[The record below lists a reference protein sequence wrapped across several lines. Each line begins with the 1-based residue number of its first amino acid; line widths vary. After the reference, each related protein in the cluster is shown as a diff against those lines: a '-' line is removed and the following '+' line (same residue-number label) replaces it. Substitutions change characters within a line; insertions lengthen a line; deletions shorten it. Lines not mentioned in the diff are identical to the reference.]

1 MTSKPIAMDKTQ
13 QQQHNDAATPMDAAA
28 QSFDSPNPAGD
39 DTQAPQERGAL
50 PTTAADTLAMI
61 RRQAQT
67 GVTPDTAESTDG
79 TAAPD
84 ALPTINVDDLTAPA
98 WDNDPYGDIVNY
110 FAATPMGD
118 TWGMMGDRPALP
130 RQGVIQ
136 IDAKPK
142 QGKSFAALAL
152 AVALLGD
159 NEQFANFAPMGDRPK
174 CIIIADTE
182 MSSSTLQR
190 RGRGVYN
197 TIGDT
202 ATRRLITL
210 QLAKYPA
217 AERWDRL
224 QKYVATYN
232 PDILVIDNLTNML
245 PNVND
250 QNDASFA
257 CEQLAT
263 MSSSRTIIA
272 VIHQNKSQEDT
283 SATGAIGSK
292 LTQMA
297 VERYTAKRQNG
308 VFYLMPVI
316 ARDTEIPD
324 GEADRKQMS
333 LTFAV
338 AKDEADPLSI
348 AKFVDGKP
356 MADRAAEE
364 EATEWAKMFASI
376 FADTDT
382 LRSSEM
388 VERLMSEKYNSKE
401 DDSEEAKIESE
412 RSAQR
417 AISNAVKAG
426 VICKTG
432 NGHRDPYK
440 LVIKPIGGI
449 SKK

>member
-1 MTSKPIAMDKTQ
+1 MDKTQ
-13 QQQHNDAATPMDAAA
+13 QQQPHNEAA
-28 QSFDSPNPAGD
+28 
-39 DTQAPQERGAL
+39 EL
-50 PTTAADTLAMI
+50 PTTADAINDFINGLQQ
-61 RRQAQT
+61 QAQK
-67 GVTPDTAESTDG
+67 GE

-98 WDNDPYGDIVNY
+98 WESDPLGDIVNY
-110 FAATPMGD
+110 FALTPIGD

-159 NEQFANFAPMGDRPK
+159 NEQFANFTPMGDRPK

-182 MSSSTLQR
+182 MSSNTLQR
-190 RGRGVYN
+190 RGRGVCN

-217 AERWDRL
+217 AERWGRL
-224 QKYVATYN
+224 QKYVAAYN

-250 QNDASFA
+250 QEDASFT

-263 MSSSRTIIA
+263 MSNTRTIIA
-272 VIHQNKSQEDT
+272 VIHQNKSQDDT

-324 GEADRKQMS
+324 GEDDRKQMS

-356 MADRAAEE
+356 MANRAAEE
-364 EATEWAKMFASI
+364 EAAKWRQQFATI

-382 LRSSEM
+382 LTRGEM
-388 VERLMSEKYNSKE
+388 RTRLM
-401 DDSEEAKIESE
+401 E
-412 RSAQR
+412 RYGYGDR
-417 AISNAVKAG
+417 AADTAITNAVKAG
-426 VICKTG
+426 VISKTG
-432 NGHRDPYK
+432 NGLRDPYK
-440 LVIKPIGGI
+440 LVLR
-449 SKK
+449 

>member
-1 MTSKPIAMDKTQ
+1 MDKTQ

-28 QSFDSPNPAGD
+28 QSFDSPDTAAKDCVMGETPCQPDAAGNTD
-39 DTQAPQERGAL
+39 QAPQERGAL
-50 PTTAADTLAMI
+50 PTTTADTLAMI

-118 TWGMMGDRPALP
+118 TWGMIGDRPALP

-142 QGKSFAALAL
+142 QGKSFAALAI

-159 NEQFANFAPMGDRPK
+159 AESFANLTPMGGRPK

-190 RGRGVYN
+190 RGRGVCN

-217 AERWDRL
+217 AERWGRL

-364 EATEWAKMFASI
+364 EAADNAAKWRQQFATI

-382 LRSSEM
+382 LTSGEM
-388 VERLMSEKYNSKE
+388 VERLLSKYY
-401 DDSEEAKIESE
+401 DCRTAAKN
-412 RSAQR
+412 
-417 AISNAVKAG
+417 AIKNAKAAG
-426 VICKTG
+426 VIYKTSDA
-432 NGHRDPYK
+432 HLAPYK
-440 LVIKPIGGI
+440 LATTN
-449 SKK
+449 

>member
-1 MTSKPIAMDKTQ
+1 MDKTQ
-13 QQQHNDAATPMDAAA
+13 QQQHNDAATPMGAAV
-28 QSFDSPNPAGD
+28 QSFDTSDTAGD
-39 DTQAPQERGAL
+39 YVMGEPPCQPDAAGNTDQAPQERGAL

-79 TAAPD
+79 SAAPD

-118 TWGMMGDRPALP
+118 TWGMIGDRPALP

-142 QGKSFAALAL
+142 QGKSFAALAI

-159 NEQFANFAPMGDRPK
+159 AESFANLTPMGDRPK

-263 MSSSRTIIA
+263 MSSTRTIIA

-356 MADRAAEE
+356 MANRAAEE
-364 EATEWAKMFASI
+364 EAAKWRQQFATI

-382 LRSSEM
+382 LTRGEM
-388 VERLMSEKYNSKE
+388 RTRLM
-401 DDSEEAKIESE
+401 E
-412 RSAQR
+412 RYGYGDR
-417 AISNAVKAG
+417 AADTAITNAVKAG
-426 VICKTG
+426 VISKTG
-432 NGHRDPYK
+432 NGLRDPYK
-440 LVIKPIGGI
+440 LVLR
-449 SKK
+449 